1 MAGPWLG
8 DVASSFGCWLFNSN
22 SVASLFFQ
30 PLFGRTPFSKLSL
43 TSIYFHFKILFRLR
57 KRSETR
63 VVLPVRDFILACPAS
78 SNQKMTERM
87 EALKM
92 IPLEGIDL
100 ISREQKNLTDTL
112 SDLKSGIDSRVAREK
127 SEMELAHRVVLNEK
141 AIKTNKLQ
149 GEVDRLEEAVA
160 TNERANQL

>member
-1 MAGPWLG
+1 
-8 DVASSFGCWLFNSN
+8 
-22 SVASLFFQ
+22 
-30 PLFGRTPFSKLSL
+30 
-43 TSIYFHFKILFRLR
+43 
-57 KRSETR
+57 
-63 VVLPVRDFILACPAS
+63 
-78 SNQKMTERM
+78 MTERM